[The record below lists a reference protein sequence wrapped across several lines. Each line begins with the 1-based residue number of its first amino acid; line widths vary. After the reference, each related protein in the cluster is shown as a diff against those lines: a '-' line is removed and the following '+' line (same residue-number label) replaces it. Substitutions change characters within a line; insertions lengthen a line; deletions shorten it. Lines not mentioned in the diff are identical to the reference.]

1 MHFSPLVPRIY
12 SWRIQSHN
20 TSSFRCEYL
29 TKVCR
34 TLYSYRYTQIVL
46 TVLLGY
52 LSVYFLI
59 WKNHATVSNC
69 RAKSHDISTSEL
81 KVCED
86 GCELVIDTS
95 LVEPMAF
102 NRGSLYQF
110 IGEVNINEKITLRAR
125 IACCID
131 GMDMDLFNQ
140 ALDIRR
146 KYLQEDTP
154 AVS

>member
-1 MHFSPLVPRIY
+1 MHLSTTSNFPDGIVEFLGNFS
-12 SWRIQSHN
+12 
-20 TSSFRCEYL
+20 E
-29 TKVCR
+29 
-34 TLYSYRYTQIVL
+34 
-46 TVLLGY
+46 
-52 LSVYFLI
+52 YFLVTE
-59 WKNHATVSNC
+59 NHDTASIY
-69 RAKSHDISTSEL
+69 RAKAHDITTSEL

-110 IGEVNINEKITLRAR
+110 IGEVNINEKMTLRAR
-125 IACCID
+125 IAGCID

-140 ALDIRR
+140 VLDIRR
-146 KYLQEDTP
+146 KYLQEDVP

>member
-1 MHFSPLVPRIY
+1 M
-12 SWRIQSHN
+12 RIQSHN

-29 TKVCR
+29 TKVICR
-34 TLYSYRYTQIVL
+34 TLYSYRYTLIVL

-52 LSVYFLI
+52 FLVYFLI
-59 WKNHATVSNC
+59 WKNHGTVSNY
-69 RAKSHDISTSEL
+69 RAKAHDISTSEL

-110 IGEVNINEKITLRAR
+110 IGEVNMNEKITLRAR

>member
-1 MHFSPLVPRIY
+1 LV
-12 SWRIQSHN
+12 
-20 TSSFRCEYL
+20 
-29 TKVCR
+29 V
-34 TLYSYRYTQIVL
+34 
-46 TVLLGY
+46 
-52 LSVYFLI
+52 
-59 WKNHATVSNC
+59 
-69 RAKSHDISTSEL
+69 
-81 KVCED
+81 
-86 GCELVIDTS
+86 DTS

-102 NRGSLYQF
+102 NRGCMYHF
-110 IGEVNINEKITLRAR
+110 IGEVNIGEKITLRAR

>member
-1 MHFSPLVPRIY
+1 MVF
-12 SWRIQSHN
+12 W
-20 TSSFRCEYL
+20 
-29 TKVCR
+29 
-34 TLYSYRYTQIVL
+34 
-46 TVLLGY
+46 GY
-52 LSVYFLI
+52 FSVYFSI
-59 WKNHATVSNC
+59 WKIHDTVSNY
-69 RAKSHDISTSEL
+69 RAKVHDITTSEL

-86 GCELVIDTS
+86 GCEFVIDTS

-110 IGEVNINEKITLRAR
+110 IGEVNMDEKMILRAR

-146 KYLQEDTP
+146 KYLQENTP

>member
-1 MHFSPLVPRIY
+1 
-12 SWRIQSHN
+12 
-20 TSSFRCEYL
+20 
-29 TKVCR
+29 
-34 TLYSYRYTQIVL
+34 
-46 TVLLGY
+46 
-52 LSVYFLI
+52 
-59 WKNHATVSNC
+59 
-69 RAKSHDISTSEL
+69 
-81 KVCED
+81 
-86 GCELVIDTS
+86 
-95 LVEPMAF
+95 MAF

-110 IGEVNINEKITLRAR
+110 IGEVNMDEKMTLRAR

>member
-1 MHFSPLVPRIY
+1 MSQRSITCFSIY
-12 SWRIQSHN
+12 RAMAHDI
-20 TSSFRCEYL
+20 
-29 TKVCR
+29 
-34 TLYSYRYTQIVL
+34 
-46 TVLLGY
+46 
-52 LSVYFLI
+52 
-59 WKNHATVSNC
+59 TVSQ
-69 RAKSHDISTSEL
+69 L

-110 IGEVNINEKITLRAR
+110 IGEVDVNEKLTLRAR

-131 GMDMDLFNQ
+131 GVDMELFNQ
-140 ALDIRR
+140 ALDARR
-146 KYLQEDTP
+146 KYLQEDIP

>member
-1 MHFSPLVPRIY
+1 MPYNKAEYFRIVSVIENHGTVPNY
-12 SWRIQSHN
+12 
-20 TSSFRCEYL
+20 Y
-29 TKVCR
+29 
-34 TLYSYRYTQIVL
+34 
-46 TVLLGY
+46 
-52 LSVYFLI
+52 
-59 WKNHATVSNC
+59 
-69 RAKSHDISTSEL
+69 RAKAHDITTSEL

-102 NRGSLYQF
+102 NRGSLYHF
-110 IGEVNINEKITLRAR
+110 IGEVSINEKITLRAR

-146 KYLQEDTP
+146 KYLQEDIP